1 MPVRKEVAVPDTIT
15 EADLERL
22 LSRGVLRLEPI
33 PIRTIE
39 DIEEVLNTAIYAL
52 SGQLRDDLS
61 EIVLWR
67 FDNAHLVLI
76 VEVSQQ
82 LRLAS
87 GSLDVA
93 ETFTHPHPDATRAE
107 AVRHILDQLL
117 AQRHA
122 LITAL
127 DAYSAPF

>member
-1 MPVRKEVAVPDTIT
+1 MPDTIT
-15 EADLERL
+15 DADLERL
-22 LSRGVLRLEPI
+22 LSLGVLLLEPI
-33 PIRTIE
+33 SIRTIE
-39 DIEEVLNTAIYAL
+39 SIEEVLHTAIYAL
-52 SGQLRDDLS
+52 GGQLRDDLS

-67 FDNAHLVLI
+67 FDDAHLVLI
-76 VEVSQQ
+76 IEVSQQ

-93 ETFTHPHPDATRAE
+93 EAFTHPDPDATRAE
-107 AVRHILDQLL
+107 VVRHILDQLL

-127 DAYSAPF
+127 DAHSAPF

>member
-1 MPVRKEVAVPDTIT
+1 MPVTIT
-15 EADLERL
+15 DADLEHL
-22 LSRGVLRLEPI
+22 LSLGVLRLEPI
-33 PIRTIE
+33 SIPTIE
-39 DIEEVLNTAIYAL
+39 DVEEVLHAAIYSL
-52 SGQLRDDLS
+52 GGQLRDDLG
-61 EIVLWR
+61 EIMLWR
-67 FDNAHLVLI
+67 VDDAHLVLI
-76 VEVSQQ
+76 IEVSQQ

-93 ETFTHPHPDATRAE
+93 ETFTHPDPDPTRAD

-117 AQRHA
+117 AQRRA

>member
-1 MPVRKEVAVPDTIT
+1 MPDTIT
-15 EADLERL
+15 DADLERL
-22 LSRGVLRLEPI
+22 LSGGVLLLEPI

-39 DIEEVLNTAIYAL
+39 DIQEVLNTAIYAL
-52 SGQLRDDLS
+52 GGQLREHLS
-61 EIVLWR
+61 EIVLWH
-67 FDNAHLVLI
+67 FDDAHLVLI

-93 ETFTHPHPDATRAE
+93 ETFTHPDPDATQTD